1 MSACKILEQ
10 FNGIMQET
18 ITVYV
23 PQRLV
28 SRLHKPLWMTTK
40 VIRSVKKKKQKLWN
54 NWKKTYDNSVEL
66 HYKKQANKAR
76 KLVRQ
81 AKREFESKNC

>member
-40 VIRSVKKKKQKLWN
+40 VIKSVKKKTEAMEQLEE
-54 NWKKTYDNSVEL
+54 DL
-66 HYKKQANKAR
+66 
-76 KLVRQ
+76 
-81 AKREFESKNC
+81 

>member
-1 MSACKILEQ
+1 MSACEILEQ

-40 VIRSVKKKKQKLWN
+40 VIKSVKKKTEAMEQLEE
-54 NWKKTYDNSVEL
+54 DL
-66 HYKKQANKAR
+66 
-76 KLVRQ
+76 
-81 AKREFESKNC
+81 